1 MEVAELFEVD
11 GYQAVRL
18 PEAYRL
24 PGDEVYIR
32 HLNGVIVLIPK
43 DKLWATFLEGLHGFS
58 DDFMADG
65 RPQESKDSIAKN
77 PSGKSQR

>member
-1 MEVAELFEVD
+1 MEVAKLFEVD

-18 PEAYRL
+18 PDAYRL

-32 HLNGVIVLIPK
+32 RLNGVIVLIPK
-43 DKLWATFLEGLHGFS
+43 DKLWETFLAGLHGFS

-65 RPQESKDSIAKN
+65 RLQESGDSIAN
-77 PSGKSQR
+77 VPDVKSQR